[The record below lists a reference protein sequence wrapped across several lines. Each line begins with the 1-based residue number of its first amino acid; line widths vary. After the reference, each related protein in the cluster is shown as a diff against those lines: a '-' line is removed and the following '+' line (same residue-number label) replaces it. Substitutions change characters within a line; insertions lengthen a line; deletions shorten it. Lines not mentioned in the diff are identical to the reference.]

1 MQKELVV
8 SYLTLRQMIGWISLL
23 MPIAI
28 RVGAYVFEGVHST
41 NTISAYYY
49 TGMRDILVSTLV
61 LAGAFL
67 ACYRTPSRA
76 DNVISVI
83 TGLAAMGIALFP
95 MNPLYAQEILNQF
108 PNTIEKA
115 CYASHGILGFHI
127 YFGTSFFVLSFY
139 LVFFRFSAFT
149 PRMPTRQKIIRNRIY
164 KICGVLMLVAML
176 AIGVLDFINKDPAIF
191 WPEAL
196 FVSTYSAAWLVKGQ
210 LVLKDPKVRDEDVP
224 SGPHSGIY
232 ASG

>member
-1 MQKELVV
+1 MSIQQKELVV
-8 SYLTLRQMIGWISLL
+8 SYLTLRQMIGWVSLL

-28 RVGAYVFEGVHST
+28 RIGAYVFEGVHST

-76 DNVISVI
+76 DNIISVI

-95 MNPLYAQEILNQF
+95 MRPLYAKEILAQY
-108 PNTIEKA
+108 PDTVERA

-127 YFGTSFFVLSFY
+127 YFGACFFVLSFY
-139 LVFFRFSAFT
+139 LVYFRFSAFT
-149 PRMPTRQKIIRNRIY
+149 PRMPTRQKLMRNRIY
-164 KICGVLMLVAML
+164 KICGMGML
-176 AIGVLDFINKDPAIF
+176 ASMIAIGILDRLDKDPTIF
-191 WPEAL
+191 WPESI
-196 FVSTYSAAWLVKGQ
+196 FVIAYSAAWLVKGQ
-210 LVLKDPKVRDEDVP
+210 LVLKDPGTRRVED
-224 SGPHSGIY
+224 GPI
-232 ASG
+232 AAA